1 MNTDERRRPPFP
13 AELTVRVGLVWLI
26 VCVIYIATKWSA
38 IAALNLPDADDT
50 LRMVQVR
57 DLLAGQGFWDLHQY
71 RIDPPQGMLMHWSRL
86 VDLPLAGVQLA
97 LRPLLGPALAEHV
110 ALVLVPLL
118 ALGAAMLLAARLA
131 WRLVDDGL
139 IYFTILLLA
148 LATPLTA
155 QLQPLRV
162 DHHGWQVVAVLA
174 ALNGL
179 TARTAWRAGWFSG
192 AALALGM
199 TISLELLPIAALFGA
214 VLGLRA
220 VLDPAARGGP
230 AGFLQALAIVGVAA
244 FLGTHGLADLAN
256 HCDSLSPAYLAGL
269 TVAALAATMLAALP
283 PLPVLVRA
291 LGLAACAALAGITI
305 LALAPQCAGG
315 PFVALDPLVRSFWY
329 SNVHEGMPV
338 WYQKPA
344 VIAQMIGVPLA
355 GLYGAVRLW
364 LGAQGWLR
372 RFWFDYAVL
381 LAGTILL
388 AVVVARSSAF
398 ACAIAAVPLAWQ
410 VREWH
415 RRVRAFRR
423 PLPRVAGLL
432 AIAAVV
438 MPGVPLIALG
448 KLTAVPVGNA
458 APMPSAQ
465 LTCDIRAA
473 APALNALAP
482 ATVFAPIDIGPVLLA
497 ETHHRVIATAHHRA
511 PQALHDVI
519 AAFIAQPDAARA
531 IVTRRGAGYVMICPG
546 LIEAGNYQR
555 AAPDGLM
562 ARLLAGRAPE
572 WLRPVMLPGKTGL
585 QLWEVEAGRN

>member
-1 MNTDERRRPPFP
+1 MRITERRRPPFP
-13 AELTVRVGLVWLI
+13 AEFIVRVGLVWLI

-118 ALGAAMLLAARLA
+118 TLGCAMLLAARLA
-131 WRLVDDGL
+131 WRLVDDNL

-155 QLQPLRV
+155 QLQPLRI
-162 DHHGWQVVAVLA
+162 DHHGWQIVAVLA

-214 VLGLRA
+214 VLALRA
-220 VLDPAARGGP
+220 VIDPATRGAP
-230 AGFLQALAIVGVAA
+230 AGFLQALAIVGVTA
-244 FLGTHGLADLAN
+244 FLGTHGLADLTN

-269 TVAALAATMLAALP
+269 TVAALAATVMAALP
-283 PLPVLVRA
+283 PLPVLARA
-291 LGLAACAALAGITI
+291 LGLGACAALAGITI
-305 LALAPQCAGG
+305 LALAPRCAGG
-315 PFVALDPLVRSFWY
+315 PFAALDPLVRSFWY

-344 VIAQMIGVPLA
+344 VIAQMIAVPLA
-355 GLYGAVRLW
+355 GLYGAVRLA
-364 LGAQGWLR
+364 LASQGWLR
-372 RFWFDYAVL
+372 RFWFDYVLL
-381 LAGTILL
+381 LAGVILL

-415 RRVRAFRR
+415 RRVRGFKR
-423 PLPRVAGLL
+423 PLSRIAGLL
-432 AIAAVV
+432 AIAAAV

-448 KLTAVPVGNA
+448 KLTAVPVGDA
-458 APMPSAQ
+458 APPASAQ
-465 LTCDIRAA
+465 LACDIRAA

-482 ATVFAPIDIGPVLLA
+482 ATVFAPIDIGPVVLA

-519 AAFIAQPDAARA
+519 AAFIARPDDARA
-531 IVTRRGAGYVMICPG
+531 IIARRGAAYVMICPG

-555 AAPDGLM
+555 AAPEGLM
-562 ARLLAGRAPE
+562 GQLLAGRAPE
-572 WLRPVMLPGKTGL
+572 WLRPVTLPGQTGL
-585 QLWEVEAGRN
+585 MVWKVEAGRP

>member
-1 MNTDERRRPPFP
+1 MRIGERRRPPFP
-13 AELTVRVGLVWLI
+13 AEFTLRVGLVWLI
-26 VCVIYIATKWSA
+26 VCTIYVITKWPA

-71 RIDPPQGMLMHWSRL
+71 RIDPPQGILMHWSRL
-86 VDLPLAGVQLA
+86 VDLPLASVQLA
-97 LRPLLGPALAEHV
+97 LRPLLGPAMAEHV

-118 ALGAAMLLAARLA
+118 TLGAAMLLAARLA
-131 WRLVDDGL
+131 WRLVDDNL

-148 LATPLTA
+148 LATPLTG
-155 QLQPLRV
+155 QLQPLRI

-214 VLGLRA
+214 VLALRA
-220 VLDPAARGGP
+220 VIDPAARGGP

-244 FLGTHGLADLAN
+244 FLGTHGLADMAN

-269 TVAALAATMLAALP
+269 TAAALGASVLAALP
-283 PLPVLVRA
+283 PLPVLVRM
-291 LGLAACAALAGITI
+291 LGLGACAALAGVTI
-305 LALAPQCAGG
+305 LALAPHCAGG
-315 PFVALDPLVRSFWY
+315 PFAALDPLVRSFWY
-329 SNVHEGMPV
+329 GNVHEGMPV

-344 VIAQMIGVPLA
+344 VIAQMIAVPLA

-364 LGAQGWLR
+364 LGSQGWLR
-372 RFWFDYAVL
+372 RFWADYTLL

-398 ACAIAAVPLAWQ
+398 ACAIAVVPLAWQ

-415 RRVRAFRR
+415 RRVRSFKR

-438 MPGVPLIALG
+438 MPGVPIVALG
-448 KLTAVPVGNA
+448 KLA
-458 APMPSAQ
+458 APPASGTAPTPSAQ
-465 LTCDIRAA
+465 LACDIRAA

-519 AAFIAQPDAARA
+519 AAFIAKPDQARA
-531 IVTRRGAGYVMICPG
+531 IVQQRGARYVMICPG

-555 AAPDGLM
+555 AEPDGLM
-562 ARLLAGRAPE
+562 ARLLTGRSPD
-572 WLRPVMLPGKTGL
+572 WLRPVTLPGQTGL
-585 QLWEVEAGRN
+585 QLWEIRRD

>member
-1 MNTDERRRPPFP
+1 MRLDERRRPSFP
-13 AELTVRVGLVWLI
+13 AELNVRVGLVWLI

-86 VDLPLAGVQLA
+86 VDLPLAAVQLL

-118 ALGAAMLLAARLA
+118 TLGAAMLLAARLA
-131 WRLVDDGL
+131 WRLIDENL
-139 IYFTILLLA
+139 IYFTVLLLA
-148 LATPLTA
+148 LATPVTA
-155 QLQPLRV
+155 QLQPLRI

-174 ALNGL
+174 AINGL
-179 TARTAWRAGWFSG
+179 TARTVWRTGWFSG

-214 VLGLRA
+214 LLALRA
-220 VLDPAARGGP
+220 VIDPAARGGP

-244 FLGTHGLADLAN
+244 FLGTHGLADMAN

-269 TVAALAATMLAALP
+269 TVAALGATVLAALP
-283 PLPVLVRA
+283 PLPVLARA
-291 LGLAACAALAGITI
+291 LGLGACAAIAGITI
-305 LALAPQCAGG
+305 LALAPHCAGG
-315 PFVALDPLVRSFWY
+315 PFAALDPLVRSFWY

-344 VIAQMIGVPLA
+344 VIAQMIAVPLV
-355 GLYGAVRLW
+355 GLYGAVRLS
-364 LGAQGWLR
+364 LASAGWLR
-372 RFWFDYAVL
+372 RFWADYTLL

-415 RRVRAFRR
+415 RRVRGFKR
-423 PLPRVAGLL
+423 PLPRVMGLL

-438 MPGVPLIALG
+438 MPGVPLMALG
-448 KLTAVPVGNA
+448 KLSASPASGTAPT
-458 APMPSAQ
+458 PSAQ
-465 LTCDIRAA
+465 LACDIRAA

-482 ATVFAPIDIGPVLLA
+482 ATIFAPIDIGPVLLA

-519 AAFIAQPDAARA
+519 AAFIAKPDQARA
-531 IVTRRGAGYVMICPG
+531 IVSSRGARYVMICPG

-555 AAPDGLM
+555 AEPDGLM
-562 ARLLAGRAPE
+562 ASLLAGRAPD
-572 WLRPVMLPGKTGL
+572 WLRPVGLPGQTGL
-585 QLWEVEAGRN
+585 QLWEVRRD

>member
-1 MNTDERRRPPFP
+1 MRIDERRRPSFP

-26 VCVIYIATKWSA
+26 VCAIYIVTKWSA

-57 DLLAGQGFWDLHQY
+57 DLLAGQPFWDLHQY

-86 VDLPLAGVQLA
+86 VDLPLAAVQLV
-97 LRPLLGPALAEHV
+97 LRPLLGAALAEHV

-131 WRLVDDGL
+131 WRLVDENL
-139 IYFTILLLA
+139 IYFTVLLLA

-155 QLQPLRV
+155 QLQPLRI
-162 DHHGWQVVAVLA
+162 DHHGWQVVMVLA

-179 TARTAWRAGWFSG
+179 TARTAWRAGWLSG
-192 AALALGM
+192 MALALGM

-214 VLGLRA
+214 VLALRA
-220 VLDPAARGGP
+220 VIDPATRGGP

-244 FLGTHGLADLAN
+244 FLSTHGLADMVN

-269 TVAALAATMLAALP
+269 TVAALAATVLAALT
-283 PLPVLVRA
+283 PLPVLARA
-291 LGLAACAALAGITI
+291 LGLGACALLAGVTI

-315 PFVALDPLVRSFWY
+315 PFATLDPLVRTFWY

-344 VIAQMIGVPLA
+344 VIAQMIAVPLA

-372 RFWFDYAVL
+372 RFWFDYMVL
-381 LAGTILL
+381 LAGVILL

-438 MPGVPLIALG
+438 MPGMPLIALG
-448 KLTAVPVGNA
+448 KLSA
-458 APMPSAQ
+458 APAADAAPAAPAQ
-465 LTCDIRAA
+465 LACDIRAA

-482 ATVFAPIDIGPVLLA
+482 ATIFAPIDIGPVLLA

-511 PQALHDVI
+511 PQALRDVI
-519 AAFIAQPDAARA
+519 AAFIAQPDQARA
-531 IVTRRGAGYVMICPG
+531 IVAQRGARYVMVCPG

-562 ARLLAGRAPE
+562 AQLAAKRAPD
-572 WLRPVMLPGKTGL
+572 WLKPAALPGNTGL
-585 QLWEVEAGRN
+585 MLWEVRRD

>member
-1 MNTDERRRPPFP
+1 MRIDERRRPSFP

-26 VCVIYIATKWSA
+26 VCAIYIVTKWSA

-57 DLLAGQGFWDLHQY
+57 DLLAGQPFWDLHQY

-86 VDLPLAGVQLA
+86 VDLPLAAVQLV
-97 LRPLLGPALAEHV
+97 LRPLLGAALAEHV

-131 WRLVDDGL
+131 WRLVDENL
-139 IYFTILLLA
+139 IYFTVLLLA

-155 QLQPLRV
+155 QLQPLRI
-162 DHHGWQVVAVLA
+162 DHHGWQVVMVLA

-179 TARTAWRAGWFSG
+179 TARTAWWAGWLSG

-214 VLGLRA
+214 VLALRA
-220 VLDPAARGGP
+220 VIDPATRGGP

-244 FLGTHGLADLAN
+244 FLSTHGLADMDN

-269 TVAALAATMLAALP
+269 TVAALAATVLAALP
-283 PLPVLVRA
+283 PLPVLARA
-291 LGLAACAALAGITI
+291 LGLGACALLAGVTI

-315 PFVALDPLVRSFWY
+315 PFATLDPLVRTFWY

-344 VIAQMIGVPLA
+344 VIAQMIAVPLA

-372 RFWFDYAVL
+372 RFWFDYMVL
-381 LAGTILL
+381 LAGVILL

-448 KLTAVPVGNA
+448 KLSA
-458 APMPSAQ
+458 APAADAAPAAPAQ
-465 LTCDIRAA
+465 LACDIRAA

-482 ATVFAPIDIGPVLLA
+482 ATIFAPIDIGPVLLA

-511 PQALHDVI
+511 PQALRDVI
-519 AAFIAQPDAARA
+519 AAFIAQPDQARA
-531 IVTRRGAGYVMICPG
+531 IVAQRGARYVMVCPG

-562 ARLLAGRAPE
+562 AQLAAKRAPD
-572 WLRPVMLPGKTGL
+572 WLKPVALPGNTGL
-585 QLWEVEAGRN
+585 MLWEVRRD